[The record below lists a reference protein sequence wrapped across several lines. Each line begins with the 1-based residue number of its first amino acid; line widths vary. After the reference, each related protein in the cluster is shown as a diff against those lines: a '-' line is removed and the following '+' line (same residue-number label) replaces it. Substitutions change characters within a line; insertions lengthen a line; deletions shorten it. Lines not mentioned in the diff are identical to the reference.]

1 MKGLIICLIVFSLV
15 IQTAYSQSVVS
26 NRSKE
31 INIRLIERNECIDLL
46 EAKEV
51 RITAYKEALSVCD
64 SISSNK
70 YYMFT
75 KCDSLNSMLAN
86 DNFILSNKLAKS
98 QTNVKVLTGISIVSL
113 IVIVLL
119 AVF

>member
-1 MKGLIICLIVFSLV
+1 MKKLILCLISFSMV
-15 IQTAYSQSVVS
+15 TQIAYSQVADSS
-26 NRSKE
+26 RSKE

-51 RITAYKEALSVCD
+51 RIVAYKEALSVAD
-64 SISSNK
+64 SISLNK
-70 YYMFT
+70 DYMFS

-86 DNFILSNKLAKS
+86 DNFILSKKLAKS